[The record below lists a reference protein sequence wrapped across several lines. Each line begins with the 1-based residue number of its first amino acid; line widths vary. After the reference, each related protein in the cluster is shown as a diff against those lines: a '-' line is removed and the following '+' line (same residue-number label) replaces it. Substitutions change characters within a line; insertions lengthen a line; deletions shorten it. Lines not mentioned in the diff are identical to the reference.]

1 PSSFRWRSSPT
12 RAWRSASPTGGC
24 RDSSPRSSRRSSGAA
39 TRARGSPRT
48 SSSPSWRCA
57 EPWRTA
63 GPRSRSPWS
72 SWHSCRPRPRDA
84 RGRGSVPAPRA
95 RKSSARITGHEV
107 PLPRLRRADEAPLDR
122 GPRRGIADRCVP
134 VSRVRIPRGDADQPV
149 RDADGEEPRRAGRR
163 PDHAGGA
170 VRASSELD
178 GQHGPRRLRGRD
190 RGRHGRPGLPVRR
203 DGQRGHGA
211 GARPVDPGSRGARR
225 AHPGIHPADGPAR
238 DRAVRRGAWVRVHHR
253 SGDGRGALDLRHL
266 TPMTKSDLVVRM
278 ATAAGWPKASTAL
291 AALLVP
297 AAAVA
302 QDARL
307 PSSNSRPAS
316 VSAGAV
322 LLLDAYGRPLFAK
335 NADDE
340 RAPASLVKLMTLYL
354 ANEDIERGKAELDE
368 PVQISHYAALT
379 PKYRMG
385 LRAGEWVPL
394 HVLLEGV
401 AIASANDAA
410 TALAERL
417 AGDESVFVERM
428 NAKARELGLA

>member
-1 PSSFRWRSSPT
+1 MAT
-12 RAWRSASPTGGC
+12 VH
-24 RDSSPRSSRRSSGAA
+24 SSRL
-39 TRARGSPRT
+39 
-48 SSSPSWRCA
+48 
-57 EPWRTA
+57 TA
-63 GPRSRSPWS
+63 L
-72 SWHSCRPRPRDA
+72 A
-84 RGRGSVPAPRA
+84 
-95 RKSSARITGHEV
+95 
-107 PLPRLRRADEAPLDR
+107 
-122 GPRRGIADRCVP
+122 
-134 VSRVRIPRGDADQPV
+134 
-149 RDADGEEPRRAGRR
+149 
-163 PDHAGGA
+163 
-170 VRASSELD
+170 
-178 GQHGPRRLRGRD
+178 
-190 RGRHGRPGLPVRR
+190 
-203 DGQRGHGA
+203 
-211 GARPVDPGSRGARR
+211 
-225 AHPGIHPADGPAR
+225 
-238 DRAVRRGAWVRVHHR
+238 
-253 SGDGRGALDLRHL
+253 
-266 TPMTKSDLVVRM
+266 
-278 ATAAGWPKASTAL
+278 AL

-401 AIASANDAA
+401 AIASDRKS
-410 TALAERL
+410 TRL
-417 AGDESVFVERM
+417 NSSHRTIS
-428 NAKARELGLA
+428 